1 MHNSRFNVDKLN
13 NIWIFAKYNLLK
25 CQMYRKRREEM
36 FNRLKLIIRNN
47 ELQKENEELYEENK
61 LNREDISD
69 LELRKVH
76 AESLA
81 EYTISKLVE
90 LEQIDRSGNSEEI
103 KRKNRNLI
111 FNDLRKRNINMIKEL
126 PIKFGIDR

>member
-1 MHNSRFNVDKLN
+1 
-13 NIWIFAKYNLLK
+13 
-25 CQMYRKRREEM
+25 M